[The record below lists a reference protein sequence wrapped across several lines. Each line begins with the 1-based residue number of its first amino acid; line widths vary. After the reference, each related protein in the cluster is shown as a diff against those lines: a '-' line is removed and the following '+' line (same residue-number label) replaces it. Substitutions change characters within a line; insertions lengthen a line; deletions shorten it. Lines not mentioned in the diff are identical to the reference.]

1 MAMEIQHDMQ
11 AQKGVFYIQGADKRS
26 AEMSYVWAGTT
37 KIIIDHTEVG
47 EELKGKELESCCWPL
62 LWRLLELKTLKF
74 FPFVLLRKLLWKRP
88 RNIRMCFSKVDKGS
102 KIIGPGNPVSESSSL
117 LNSLISSPLSGIL
130 LNFRDLFFNEI

>member
-47 EELKGKELESCCWPL
+47 EVLKGKGAG
-62 LWRLLELKTLKF
+62 
-74 FPFVLLRKLLWKRP
+74 KLLLAAVVAFARTK
-88 RNIRMCFSKVDKGS
+88 NI
-102 KIIGPGNPVSESSSL
+102 KILPVCPFAKAIMEKTTEYS
-117 LNSLISSPLSGIL
+117 
-130 LNFRDLFFNEI
+130 DVLF